1 VQNTSTVIFFIHFV
15 SYSLRYCDER
25 GIYTFHFITIAE
37 IIHLKFNKFK
47 FVLTTSKLF
56 LCNLCI
62 PFISIFKYTHMF
74 CKCQNVEKNR
84 AVPTK
89 GFLECKTVANRKI
102 NFFSFFQKAMWY
114 FSKLSGWR
122 DAHHTRPVAQARHSF
137 AYERI
142 NNLIV
147 V

>member
-1 VQNTSTVIFFIHFV
+1 MNEKNW
-15 SYSLRYCDER
+15 YCDER
-25 GIYTFHFITIAE
+25 GIYTFYFITIAE

-62 PFISIFKYTHMF
+62 PFLNTHTS

-89 GFLECKTVANRKI
+89 GFLEFKTVANRKI
-102 NFFSFFQKAMWY
+102 NFFSFKRPCGISLRYQGGETPTILDQSTKQ
-114 FSKLSGWR
+114 SIHL
-122 DAHHTRPVAQARHSF
+122 HTKR
-137 AYERI
+137 
-142 NNLIV
+142 
-147 V
+147 

>member
-1 VQNTSTVIFFIHFV
+1 
-15 SYSLRYCDER
+15 
-25 GIYTFHFITIAE
+25 
-37 IIHLKFNKFK
+37 
-47 FVLTTSKLF
+47 
-56 LCNLCI
+56 
-62 PFISIFKYTHMF
+62 MF
-74 CKCQNVEKNR
+74 YKCQNVEKNG

-89 GFLECKTVANRKI
+89 GFLEFKTVANRKI

-122 DAHHTRPVAQARHSF
+122 DAHHTRPVDQARLSF
-137 AYERI
+137 ACERI

>member
-1 VQNTSTVIFFIHFV
+1 VVNLSLKLQVGTVVNAVFIHFILLP
-15 SYSLRYCDER
+15 SR
-25 GIYTFHFITIAE
+25 
-37 IIHLKFNKFK
+37 
-47 FVLTTSKLF
+47 KLF
-56 LCNLCI
+56 TLNSTNSNLSSRPPNCFCAI
-62 PFISIFKYTHMF
+62 YAFHLFPFLNTHMF

-122 DAHHTRPVAQARHSF
+122 DAHHTRPVDQARHSF

>member
-1 VQNTSTVIFFIHFV
+1 
-15 SYSLRYCDER
+15 
-25 GIYTFHFITIAE
+25 
-37 IIHLKFNKFK
+37 
-47 FVLTTSKLF
+47 
-56 LCNLCI
+56 
-62 PFISIFKYTHMF
+62 MF
-74 CKCQNVEKNR
+74 CKYQNVEKNR

-89 GFLECKTVANRKI
+89 GFLEFKTVANRKI

-122 DAHHTRPVAQARHSF
+122 DAHHARPVDQAKHSF
-137 AYERI
+137 AYEEI